1 MGETQCFSI
10 QTDWGPF
17 VICSTDKRFEANSFL
32 RYGINSC
39 TFASHDYFLGRFQI
53 KCSFSD
59 ADDSL
64 RAVQA
69 FSILSVLAMVAGV
82 VASALLTLN
91 KIPGSVAAIAYIAS
105 GK

>member
-1 MGETQCFSI
+1 MSLE
-10 QTDWGPF
+10 
-17 VICSTDKRFEANSFL
+17 
-32 RYGINSC
+32 
-39 TFASHDYFLGRFQI
+39 
-53 KCSFSD
+53 CSFSD

-91 KIPGSVAAIAYIAS
+91 KIPGSVAAIAYIVS